1 MIEVGLTSHALHL
14 YFIQHAGG
22 LHGFTRSHRHESVY
36 HLNRA
41 ADIYTKLNKY
51 QNTIT
56 DQNTATRQQSFL
68 PLNFFGGLSKS
79 PAAGSTTHRSSTNLQ
94 TDTEQETCRQQWCHS
109 EGQLTDSPTVWGE
122 LLTTSQPENIT
133 YFTYFSCAYF

>member
-1 MIEVGLTSHALHL
+1 MIIAGLTSHALHL
-14 YFIQHAGG
+14 YFIQHTGG
-22 LHGFTRSHRHESVY
+22 FIHRHESVY

-56 DQNTATRQQSFL
+56 DPKHSNTATQQQSFL

-94 TDTEQETCRQQWCHS
+94 TDKEQETCRQQWRHP
-109 EGQLTDSPTVWGE
+109 EGEPNNI
-122 LLTTSQPENIT
+122 TTSKHYILFLCLFLALCYT
-133 YFTYFSCAYF
+133 AIIYM